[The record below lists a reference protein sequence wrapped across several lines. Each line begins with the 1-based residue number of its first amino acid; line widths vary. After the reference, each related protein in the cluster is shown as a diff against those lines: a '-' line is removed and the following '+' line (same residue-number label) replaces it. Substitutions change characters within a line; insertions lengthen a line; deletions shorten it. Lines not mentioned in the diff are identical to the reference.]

1 MTLNIIKYWRLLG
14 EVSTHD
20 IETLQ
25 RAGVSVSVIA
35 DEYPIDTMGF
45 HHRKWVKVN
54 HDVTITTVTHEQ
66 EVWLILCFGDR
77 VLHLSTAYDSN

>member
-1 MTLNIIKYWRLLG
+1 MTLSVIKYWRLLG
-14 EVSTHD
+14 EVSNHD

-25 RAGVSVSVIA
+25 RAGVSVSVIS

-54 HDVTITTVTHEQ
+54 HDITITTVTNEQ
-66 EVWLILCFGDR
+66 EAWLILCFGDR
-77 VLHLSTAYDSN
+77 VLHLSTWYSSN